1 MSLEERK
8 LRIWVPRETGS
19 VEAEL
24 LIGGSGLR
32 RQCEGQM
39 TGRTFSL

>member
-1 MSLEERK
+1 MSLGEGK
-8 LRIWVPRETGS
+8 LHIWVPWETGS

-32 RQCEGQM
+32 RQCKGQV